1 MLRVGVERLALAL
14 PYLSIRVADQGGHP
28 SGQAAA
34 ATPTGQANKHA
45 HFITTLVGA
54 L

>member
-1 MLRVGVERLALAL
+1 MLRVGVERLALAPL
-14 PYLSIRVADQGGHP
+14 SLSIRVADHGGHL

-34 ATPTGQANKHA
+34 ATPTGQANEHA
-45 HFITTLVGA
+45 HFTTTLVGA